1 MQKYMPELE
10 EFASNIK
17 TFFQNNDS
25 LEKPENEQVPD
36 INLDSEEQIAPPI
49 LNEEDNQVVSA
60 ASNLGEDKVEEDPS
74 SSSVLTNT

>member
-1 MQKYMPELE
+1 MPELE

-36 INLDSEEQIAPPI
+36 INLDSEEQIAPLI
-49 LNEEDNQVVSA
+49 LNEEDNQVVSV

-74 SSSVLTNT
+74 SVLTNT

>member
-1 MQKYMPELE
+1 MPELE

-36 INLDSEEQIAPPI
+36 INLDSEEQIAPLI

-60 ASNLGEDKVEEDPS
+60 ALNLGEDKVEEDPS
-74 SSSVLTNT
+74 SVLSNT

>member
-1 MQKYMPELE
+1 MPELE

-36 INLDSEEQIAPPI
+36 INLDSEEQIAPLI

-74 SSSVLTNT
+74 SVLTNT

>member
-1 MQKYMPELE
+1 MPELE

-25 LEKPENEQVPD
+25 LEKPENEQVPE
-36 INLDSEEQIAPPI
+36 INLDSEEQIAPLI
-49 LNEEDNQVVSA
+49 LNEEDNQVVSV

-74 SSSVLTNT
+74 SVLTNT